1 MQLFRQARACAPCI
15 LFLDEID
22 SLIGSRSNGQ
32 TPNSV
37 QTRLLSVLLNEMDG
51 VGLKTLER
59 RGTEK
64 VLQAEG
70 VEETHSQEQ
79 KVKHCGNKPDA
90 AAGFSVSFFLF
101 YFLFISIYFQNLI

>member
-22 SLIGSRSNGQ
+22 SLIGSRSDSRTSHG
-32 TPNSV
+32 V

-70 VEETHSQEQ
+70 GEEHHTQQEVRCGSHS
-79 KVKHCGNKPDA
+79 
-90 AAGFSVSFFLF
+90 FLRC
-101 YFLFISIYFQNLI
+101 